1 MNSAIILC
9 KGIKLDRDYRNVLS
23 YSESQLLATC
33 RDNRYRIAEAS
44 NYSFIGRD
52 NRIIVNFTWGQCIKA
67 NYIAFQNPN
76 YNNKWFF
83 AFIDNVV
90 YKSDEATEIDF
101 TIDAWSTWFN
111 DWQKKPCYIVREHV
125 NNDGIGQNTIPE
137 NLDVGLVEAIN
148 NVEETA
154 LGIDYGYYIVCAS
167 TWNIGD
173 NQTQASQQVGSVCYN
188 GMIFAEKIYLFQTVN
203 RNGLIQALVNLQL
216 FLMQTSSDGHIA
228 DVKNVYIV
236 PDYCI
241 NAAELQQHVKTVGGY
256 DCTYYVLPNSVNIPQ
271 SELNATFSNY
281 NTYKPKNNK
290 CYCYP
295 YHYLFA
301 TNNNGANNIY
311 KYENFDDPK
320 NPKFAISC
328 VIMPGC
334 SGRLYPKFYK
344 GQGTNVDES
353 LPLGKYPI
361 CEWSCDAYINW
372 LTQNAVNIPTNF
384 ALSLGGGASTMI
396 PMSGSTLAN
405 GPENNT
411 RGQNIVNNIGG
422 AVGAGTSIAGGI
434 ANTIGAFYSVS
445 LLPSITGGQN
455 TADVNFV
462 NGLNTFVIYE
472 MKCKDEYLKI
482 IDDYFTRFGYKINRV
497 LEPNIV
503 GRRNWNYLEIAS
515 SETVG
520 NGDVPTTYMNEINNA
535 CRRGVTIWH
544 KHDNIGNYNLDNSIV

>member
-52 NRIIVNFTWGQCIKA
+52 NRIIVNFTWGQCTKA
-67 NYIAFQNPN
+67 NYIAFQNPI

-173 NQTQASQQVGSVCYN
+173 NQTLASQQVGSVCYN
-188 GMIFAEKIYLFQTVN
+188 GMIFAEKIYLFQAVN

-334 SGRLYPKFYK
+334 SGRLYPKYYK

-372 LTQNAVNIPTNF
+372 LTQNAINIPTQIMGIGGNITGQVTNGNF
-384 ALSLGGGASTMI
+384 NMGAGANSSIGETA
-396 PMSGSTLAN
+396 GSTA
-405 GPENNT
+405 T
-411 RGQNIVNNIGG
+411 NILNV
-422 AVGAGTSIAGGI
+422 AGNI
-434 ANTIGAFYSVS
+434 ANIIGQFYSAS

-503 GRRNWNYLEIAS
+503 GRRNWNYLEIAA

-544 KHDNIGNYNLDNSIV
+544 NHDNIGNYSLDNSIV